1 MSVATI
7 NLAAP
12 YQTLALSSPFDGLLV
27 VQLNRPKVAN
37 ALNTTMG
44 DARSFARTVSLRR
57 THRCGRN
64 NLLWWCGFK
73 RT

>member
-7 NLAAP
+7 NLATP
-12 YQTLALSSPFDGLLV
+12 YQTLALSSPFEGLLV

-44 DARSFARTVSLRR
+44 EELIQVFGTL
-57 THRCGRN
+57 
-64 NLLWWCGFK
+64 
-73 RT
+73 